1 MTIQRRTI
9 VAAVVGVV
17 IASAAGVGAMDG
29 YQHADFSNLHFG
41 DPLPIQSV
49 RVGGQLDHVSQAELE
64 RVVDPFLGDGFFSTD
79 VNAIANAARAL
90 PWVASISVRR
100 VWPDSLHIAVIER
113 QAVAR
118 WGVDGLV
125 SRDGEVFR
133 PKLLGPVDHLP
144 QLVGP
149 PGHSHRVL
157 SALAT
162 VTELLDGVGGGVA
175 RLAVNER
182 GVWRVQCAN
191 GVEVTFSDDQFG
203 ALAELAQLYEP
214 LLGRSAQQVAG
225 IDLRYTNGFAVR
237 WKEGTETGP
246 NSGVETASNA
256 VLHAGPSAGP
266 TAMPTGVQGD
276 RG

>member
-1 MTIQRRTI
+1 
-9 VAAVVGVV
+9 
-17 IASAAGVGAMDG
+17 
-29 YQHADFSNLHFG
+29 
-41 DPLPIQSV
+41 
-49 RVGGQLDHVSQAELE
+49 
-64 RVVDPFLGDGFFSTD
+64 
-79 VNAIANAARAL
+79 
-90 PWVASISVRR
+90 
-100 VWPDSLHIAVIER
+100 
-113 QAVAR
+113 
-118 WGVDGLV
+118 
-125 SRDGEVFR
+125 
-133 PKLLGPVDHLP
+133 
-144 QLVGP
+144 
-149 PGHSHRVL
+149 
-157 SALAT
+157 
-162 VTELLDGVGGGVA
+162 
-175 RLAVNER
+175 
-182 GVWRVQCAN
+182 VQCAN